1 MSMQTHLTRGL
12 IALPVTALLL
22 AVGALAPTQTSLPVP
37 VPVPGAATAEAV
49 VVLPRTVEFH
59 SMLPGALH
67 IVKRVKVGTGS

>member
-22 AVGALAPTQTSLPVP
+22 AVGALAPDRSPLP